1 MKVRKF
7 IKGSLARV
15 KAGAQAED
23 NYFYT
28 KVAEN
33 ARAARKKASS
43 KVV

>member
-1 MKVRKF
+1 MKD
-7 IKGSLARV
+7 SLARV

-23 NYFYT
+23 NYSYI

-33 ARAARKKASS
+33 ARAARKKVSS